1 MTRKHRSGT
10 GPSQRQL
17 RVGEELRHHLAALL
31 MRQETHIEGLDTIP
45 ITVSEVSVSPD
56 LSNASVYVMT
66 LGGDSLDIVLPT
78 LNVAAPK
85 LGHLIAGKVHLR
97 RLPRLKFFADTS
109 YDNADKISRAF
120 ASISEHDASYAEDV
134 AEADS
139 VEDSAHDKLSS

>member
-1 MTRKHRSGT
+1 
-10 GPSQRQL
+10 
-17 RVGEELRHHLAALL
+17 

-85 LGHLIAGKVHLR
+85 LGHLIAGKIHLR
-97 RLPRLKFFADTS
+97 RRPRLKFFADTS
-109 YDNADKISRAF
+109 YDNADRISRAF
-120 ASISEHDASYAEDV
+120 ASISEYNARYDEDV
-134 AEADS
+134 AEAVS
-139 VEDSAHDKLSS
+139 VDDKEHDKLSS

>member
-120 ASISEHDASYAEDV
+120 ASISEHNASYAEDV

-139 VEDSAHDKLSS
+139 VDDTAYDKLSS

>member
-1 MTRKHRSGT
+1 MICKRRSGT

-139 VEDSAHDKLSS
+139 VDDSAHDKLSS

>member
-1 MTRKHRSGT
+1 MTRKHKSGT

-56 LSNASVYVMT
+56 LNNASVYVMT

-120 ASISEHDASYAEDV
+120 ASLSEHDASYAADV

-139 VEDSAHDKLSS
+139 VDDCAHDKLSS

>member
-120 ASISEHDASYAEDV
+120 ASISEHNASYAEDV

-139 VEDSAHDKLSS
+139 VDDTSYDKLSS

>member
-1 MTRKHRSGT
+1 
-10 GPSQRQL
+10 
-17 RVGEELRHHLAALL
+17 

-139 VEDSAHDKLSS
+139 VDDTAYDKLSS

>member
-56 LSNASVYVMT
+56 LNNASVYVMT

-120 ASISEHDASYAEDV
+120 ASISEHNASYAEDV

-139 VEDSAHDKLSS
+139 VDDTSYDKLSS

>member
-109 YDNADKISRAF
+109 YDNADRISRAF
-120 ASISEHDASYAEDV
+120 ASISKYDASYAEDV

-139 VEDSAHDKLSS
+139 VDDDEHDQLSS

>member
-1 MTRKHRSGT
+1 MTRKHRSRT

-139 VEDSAHDKLSS
+139 VDESAHDNLSS

>member
-1 MTRKHRSGT
+1 MTRKHRSRT

-120 ASISEHDASYAEDV
+120 ASISEHNASYAEDV

-139 VEDSAHDKLSS
+139 VDDTSYDKLSS